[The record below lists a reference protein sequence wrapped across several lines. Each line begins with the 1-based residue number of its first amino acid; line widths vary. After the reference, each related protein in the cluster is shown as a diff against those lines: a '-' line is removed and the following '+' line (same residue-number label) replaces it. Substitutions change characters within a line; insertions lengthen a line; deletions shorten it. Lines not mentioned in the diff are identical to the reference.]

1 MDEDVPPKPSQDGD
15 ITDTLSG
22 GSPPL
27 GLAPFPIGLCKPSG
41 TTQQTLEK
49 AKTQTQDS
57 IKRKEVGQR
66 SEET

>member
-1 MDEDVPPKPSQDGD
+1 MDEDVPLNHLKMAIPIPSPVAP
-15 ITDTLSG
+15 
-22 GSPPL
+22 PPL
-27 GLAPFPIGLCKPSG
+27 GLASFPIGLCKPCG